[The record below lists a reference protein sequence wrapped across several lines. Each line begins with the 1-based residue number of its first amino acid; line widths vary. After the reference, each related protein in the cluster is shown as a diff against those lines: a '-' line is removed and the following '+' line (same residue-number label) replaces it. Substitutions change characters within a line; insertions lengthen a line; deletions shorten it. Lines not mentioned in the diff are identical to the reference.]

1 MGWRSSRVHLARLM
15 HRTGSSNGRVG
26 HEYLINNYYR
36 ETLYFCER
44 KRAVGSPLSPAPP
57 YHHRPKDPSVLLLL
71 SLSFMFPL
79 TLFLL
84 FPPPS
89 AIVPGS
95 LSSLPQR
102 RASCRHICI
111 FIRECNRRARFSPL
125 VARCR
130 GKNSRKMAE
139 RFEVDM
145 RSDFLLHS
153 LSPLYSSPLPTL
165 PHPSVPRCPFS
176 LPPSRLPA

>member
-1 MGWRSSRVHLARLM
+1 MREKESRGVPPFACASLPPQAQ
-15 HRTGSSNGRVG
+15 G
-26 HEYLINNYYR
+26 
-36 ETLYFCER
+36 
-44 KRAVGSPLSPAPP
+44 PLSPPP
-57 YHHRPKDPSVLLLL
+57 SFLILHVSSY
-71 SLSFMFPL
+71 SLSPFPSS
-79 TLFLL
+79 FCYR
-84 FPPPS
+84 
-89 AIVPGS
+89 PG
-95 LSSLPQR
+95 LPLSLPQR

-165 PHPSVPRCPFS
+165 PHPSVPCCPFS
-176 LPPSRLPA
+176 LPPACLPSLQPSPLRNVSSAAADLEETIVGFLRDPELWRSAGG

>member
-1 MGWRSSRVHLARLM
+1 MREKESRGVPPFACASLPPQAQ
-15 HRTGSSNGRVG
+15 G
-26 HEYLINNYYR
+26 
-36 ETLYFCER
+36 
-44 KRAVGSPLSPAPP
+44 PLSP
-57 YHHRPKDPSVLLLL
+57 PSSFLILHVSSY
-71 SLSFMFPL
+71 SLSPFPSS
-79 TLFLL
+79 FCYR
-84 FPPPS
+84 
-89 AIVPGS
+89 PG
-95 LSSLPQR
+95 LPLSLPQR

-153 LSPLYSSPLPTL
+153 LSLPFTLLPCPLSRTPLSLAVRSP
-165 PHPSVPRCPFS
+165 S
-176 LPPSRLPA
+176 LPPACLACNPLLCVTYHQPRPI